1 MTFTPLMD
9 KLRQHLPLLFV
20 AVLLFVTTIP
30 AIMAAHAGA
39 YGLVTARYIEMS
51 SSANGEAD
59 VTYSVG
65 FTTATTSNVGGI
77 VINFCSNSPIIGDSC
92 TAPTGFLSNFANLAL
107 ANQAGISGF
116 AVDTTNSTNN
126 TVILTNNAAPSI
138 NSSTTVTFDL
148 GSTGVNDG
156 ITNPTT
162 TNTTFYARIL
172 TYTTDVNAQAYAPT
186 NPGGGTGVIDA
197 GGVALS
203 TAAQITITSKVQERL
218 TFCVYTGVNCAA
230 GGSAVTL
237 GDTNGVLDPAGPYVD
252 KNTQYDVA
260 TNASQGVIIRIKGD
274 TLKSG
279 AFDVTAIGATAAAS
293 APGTE
298 QFGFCTYETTGSG
311 LTPTTPY
318 DNANCNTTT
327 QSAGTATP
335 GGTGTANFA
344 FDTNNTTG
352 TTSTYGADFAHKTA
366 GSTSSGLLA
375 FIGNISNTTEAGIYT
390 TTLTFIA
397 TGTY

>member
-1 MTFTPLMD
+1 MD

-20 AVLLFVTTIP
+20 AVLLFASLIP
-30 AIMAAHAGA
+30 AILVAHAGA
-39 YGLVTARYIEMS
+39 YGLVTSRFIEMS
-51 SSANGEAD
+51 SSANAATD

-65 FTTATTSNVGGI
+65 FTTATTHNVGGI

-92 TAPTGFLSNFANLAL
+92 TAPASFDSNFANLAL
-107 ANQAGISGF
+107 ANQAGITGF
-116 AVDTTNSTNN
+116 GVDTTNSTAN
-126 TVILTNNAAPSI
+126 TVILTKGSATSI
-138 NSSTTVTFDL
+138 NSSTAVTFDL
-148 GSTGVNDG
+148 GSTGASDG
-156 ITNPTT
+156 ITNPAT

-172 TYTTDVNAQAYAPT
+172 TYDTAANAQAYVAT
-186 NPGGGTGVIDA
+186 NSGGGTGVVDA

-237 GDTNGVLDPAGPYVD
+237 GDANGVLDPAGPYVD

-279 AFDVTAIGATAAAS
+279 SFDVSAAGASAVAS

-298 QFGFCTYETTGSG
+298 QFGFCNYQTTGSG
-311 LTPTTPY
+311 LTPTAPY
-318 DNANCNTTT
+318 NDTNCNTTT
-327 QSAGTATP
+327 QSAGTGTP

-352 TTSTYGADFAHKTA
+352 TTSTYGQDFAHKTA
-366 GSTSSGLLA
+366 GATSSGVLA
-375 FIGNISNTTEAGIYT
+375 FLGNISNTTEAGIYT